1 MRIFTGREHT
11 VSLTTQLDFIFKEV
25 PMLIVVPDDNPPVL
39 AGTPALDRL
48 RRVGEVRLYD
58 SDATDPQVLL
68 SRLRDADVAVNIRGR
83 TLFTAD
89 VLAGCPKLRL
99 ISIWGTGTDN
109 VDLKA
114 AAARGITVTNTPGAN
129 AIAVAEHTVALM
141 LALVKQLAPV
151 DQAIR
156 QGGWPRN
163 LVPQLR
169 GKRLG
174 IIGTGLIGR
183 EVAAMG
189 KGLGLDVAAW
199 TFHPD
204 PSLAAN
210 LGFRYV
216 ELDELLRTSDVLSIH
231 LRATPDTHHFL
242 NRGRL
247 GLMKPGAI
255 LVNTARGS
263 LVDEAA
269 LVECLRDKKLAGAG
283 LDVFET
289 EPLPPGHPLT
299 TLPNVLLTPHAAG
312 MTPEVIQVG
321 LAMAV
326 ENIENLLNGTPTHV
340 VAAA

>member
-1 MRIFTGREHT
+1 
-11 VSLTTQLDFIFKEV
+11 
-25 PMLIVVPDDNPPVL
+25 MLIVVPDDNPPVME
-39 AGTPALDRL
+39 GTAALERL

-68 SRLRDADVAVNIRGR
+68 SRLRDAAVAVNIRGR
-83 TLFTAD
+83 TQFTAD
-89 VLAGCPKLRL
+89 VLAGCLKLRI

-109 VDLKA
+109 VDLNA
-114 AAARGITVTNTPGAN
+114 AASRGITVTNTPGAN

-141 LALVKQLAPV
+141 LALVKQLAPA
-151 DQAIR
+151 DQGVR

-189 KGLGLDVAAW
+189 KGLGVDVVAW

-204 PSLAAN
+204 PKLAVA
-210 LGFRYV
+210 LGFRYID
-216 ELDELLRTSDVLSIH
+216 LPELLRTADIVSLH
-231 LRATPDTHHFL
+231 LRATSETRHFL
-242 NRGRL
+242 NRERL
-247 GLMKPGAI
+247 AHMKAEAF

-269 LVECLRDKKLAGAG
+269 LVDLLREKRLAGAA

-289 EPLPPGHPLT
+289 EPLPSGHLLT

-312 MTPEVIQVG
+312 MTPEVIHTG
-321 LAMAV
+321 LAMTV
-326 ENIENLLNGTPTHV
+326 ENIENFLKGAPTHV
-340 VAAA
+340 VAPARC

>member
-1 MRIFTGREHT
+1 MA
-11 VSLTTQLDFIFKEV
+11 D
-25 PMLIVVPDDNPPVL
+25 
-39 AGTPALDRL
+39 TPALERL
-48 RRVGEVRLYD
+48 RRIGEVRMYD
-58 SDATDPQVLL
+58 SDATDPTVLTD
-68 SRLRDADVAVNIRGR
+68 RLRDAEVAVNIRGR
-83 TLFTAD
+83 TRFTAD
-89 VLAGCPKLRL
+89 VLQACPKLRL

-114 AAARGITVTNTPGAN
+114 AAACGISVTNTPGAN

-141 LALVKQLAPV
+141 LAVVKQLAPA

-156 QGGWPRN
+156 QGDWPRN

-174 IIGTGLIGR
+174 TIGTGLIGR

-189 KGLGLDVAAW
+189 KGLGLDVVAW

-204 PSLAAN
+204 SSLAAR
-210 LGFRYV
+210 LGFRYI
-216 ELDELLRTSDVLSIH
+216 ELEELLRTSDVISLH

-242 NRGRL
+242 DRARL
-247 GLMKPGAI
+247 AHVRPGAI

-269 LVECLRDKKLAGAG
+269 LVECLREKKLVGAG

-289 EPLPPGHPLT
+289 EPLPSGHPLT
-299 TLPNVLLTPHAAG
+299 TLPNVLLTPHTAG
-312 MTPEVIQVG
+312 MTPEVIQIG

-326 ENIENLLNGTPTHV
+326 ENIENFLKGKPTHV
-340 VAAA
+340 VAPT

>member
-1 MRIFTGREHT
+1 
-11 VSLTTQLDFIFKEV
+11 
-25 PMLIVVPDDNPPVL
+25 MLIVVPDDNPPVM
-39 AGTPALDRL
+39 AGTMALERL
-48 RRVGEVRLYD
+48 RRVGEVQLYN
-58 SDATDPQVLL
+58 SDATDPQVLS
-68 SRLRDADVAVNIRGR
+68 SRLKNADVAVNIRGR
-83 TLFTAD
+83 TRFTAE
-89 VLAGCPKLRL
+89 VLAVCPKLRL

-141 LALVKQLAPV
+141 LAVAKQLAPA

-183 EVAAMG
+183 EVAGMG
-189 KGLGLDVAAW
+189 EGLGLEVVAW
-199 TFHPD
+199 TYHPD
-204 PSLAAN
+204 PGLAGR

-216 ELDELLRTSDVLSIH
+216 ELDDLLRTSDIVSIH
-231 LRATPDTHHFL
+231 LRATPDAHHFL
-242 NRGRL
+242 NRERL
-247 GLMKPGAI
+247 ALLKPGAF

-263 LVDEAA
+263 LVDETA
-269 LVECLRDKKLAGAG
+269 LVEFLREKQLAGAG
-283 LDVFET
+283 LDVFEV
-289 EPLPPGHPLT
+289 EPLPSGHPLT
-299 TLPNVLLTPHAAG
+299 SLPNVLLTPHAAG
-312 MTPEVIQVG
+312 MTPEVIQIG

-326 ENIENLLNGTPTHV
+326 QNIENFLKGTPTHV
-340 VAAA
+340 VPPPR

>member
-1 MRIFTGREHT
+1 
-11 VSLTTQLDFIFKEV
+11 
-25 PMLIVVPDDNPPVL
+25 MLIVVPDDNPPAI
-39 AGTPALDRL
+39 AGTPALERL
-48 RRVGEVRLYD
+48 QQLGQVQVYD
-58 SDATDPQVLL
+58 SDATDPLVLRQ
-68 SRLRDADVAVNIRGR
+68 RLCDAEIAVNIRGR
-83 TLFTAD
+83 TRFTAD
-89 VLAGCPKLRL
+89 VLASCPRLRL

-109 VDLKA
+109 VDLNA
-114 AAARGITVTNTPGAN
+114 AAAHGITVTNTPGAN
-129 AIAVAEHTVALM
+129 AIPVAEHTVALM
-141 LALVKQLAPV
+141 LALAKQLAPV
-151 DQAIR
+151 DRAIR

-204 PSLAAN
+204 LSLAEK

-216 ELDELLRTSDVLSIH
+216 GLDELLRTSDVLSIH

-242 NRGRL
+242 SRERL
-247 GLMKPGAI
+247 ALLKPDAI
-255 LVNTARGS
+255 LINTARGS
-263 LVDEAA
+263 VVDEAA
-269 LVECLRDKKLAGAG
+269 LVDSLRDNKIAGAG

-289 EPLPPGHPLT
+289 EPLPAGHPIT

-312 MTPEVIQVG
+312 MTPEVIQTG

-326 ENIENLLNGTPTHV
+326 ENIENFLKGAPTHV
-340 VAAA
+340 VTPS

>member
-1 MRIFTGREHT
+1 MR
-11 VSLTTQLDFIFKEV
+11 
-25 PMLIVVPDDNPPVL
+25 IVVPDDNPPTM
-39 AGTPALDRL
+39 AGTPALTRL
-48 RRVGEVRLYD
+48 RRIGEVRIFD
-58 SDATDPQVLL
+58 SDATDATVLVD
-68 SRLRDADVAVNIRGR
+68 RLRDADVAVNIRGR
-83 TLFTAD
+83 TRFTGD
-89 VLAGCPKLRL
+89 VLHACPRLRL

-129 AIAVAEHTVALM
+129 AVAVAEHTVALM
-141 LALVKQLAPV
+141 LAVVKQLPQA

-174 IIGTGLIGR
+174 IVGTGLIGR
-183 EVAAMG
+183 EVAAMAR
-189 KGLGLDVAAW
+189 GLGMEVVAW

-204 PSLAAN
+204 HDLAGK

-216 ELDELLRTSDVLSIH
+216 ELEDLLRTADVISLH
-231 LRATPDTHHFL
+231 LRATPETRHFL
-242 NRGRL
+242 NRERL
-247 GLMKPGAI
+247 ALLKPGAI

-263 LVDEAA
+263 LVDEVA
-269 LVECLRDKKLAGAG
+269 LLESLREKRLGGAG

-289 EPLPPGHPLT
+289 EPLPSGHPLAS
-299 TLPNVLLTPHAAG
+299 LPNVLPTPHAAG
-312 MTPEVIQVG
+312 MTPEVIQNG

-326 ENIENLLNGTPTHV
+326 ENIENFLKGTPTHV
-340 VAAA
+340 VTPR

>member
-1 MRIFTGREHT
+1 
-11 VSLTTQLDFIFKEV
+11 
-25 PMLIVVPDDNPPVL
+25 MLIVVPDDNPPAI
-39 AGTPALDRL
+39 AGTPALERL
-48 RRVGEVRLYD
+48 QQLGQVQVYD
-58 SDATDPQVLL
+58 SDATDPLVLRQ
-68 SRLRDADVAVNIRGR
+68 RLCDAEIAVNIRGR
-83 TLFTAD
+83 TRFTAD
-89 VLAGCPKLRL
+89 VLASCPRLRL

-109 VDLKA
+109 VDLNA
-114 AAARGITVTNTPGAN
+114 AAAHGITVTNTPGAN
-129 AIAVAEHTVALM
+129 AIPVAEHTVALM
-141 LALVKQLAPV
+141 LALAKQLAPV
-151 DQAIR
+151 DRAIR

-204 PSLAAN
+204 PSLAEK

-216 ELDELLRTSDVLSIH
+216 GLDELLRTSDVLSIH
-231 LRATPDTHHFL
+231 LRPTPDTHHFL
-242 NRGRL
+242 SRERL
-247 GLMKPGAI
+247 ALLKPDAI
-255 LVNTARGS
+255 LINTARGS
-263 LVDEAA
+263 VVDEAA
-269 LVECLRDKKLAGAG
+269 LVDSLRDNKIAGAG

-289 EPLPPGHPLT
+289 EPLPAGHPIT

-312 MTPEVIQVG
+312 MTPEVIQTG

-326 ENIENLLNGTPTHV
+326 ENIENFLKGAPTHV
-340 VAAA
+340 VTPS

>member
-1 MRIFTGREHT
+1 
-11 VSLTTQLDFIFKEV
+11 
-25 PMLIVVPDDNPPVL
+25 MLIVVPDDNPPVM
-39 AGTPALDRL
+39 AGTPALEHLKRI
-48 RRVGEVRLYD
+48 GEVRLHD

-68 SRLRDADVAVNIRGR
+68 ARLQDAEVAVNIRGR
-83 TLFTAD
+83 TQFTTE
-89 VLAGCPKLRL
+89 VLAGCPKLRI

-109 VDLKA
+109 VDLRTA
-114 AAARGITVTNTPGAN
+114 ASRGITVTNTPGAN
-129 AIAVAEHTVALM
+129 AVAVAEHTVALM
-141 LALVKQLAPV
+141 LALVKQLVPG
-151 DQAIR
+151 DQGVR
-156 QGGWPRN
+156 RGGWPRN

-189 KGLGLDVAAW
+189 KGLGLDLAAW
-199 TFHPD
+199 SFHPD
-204 PSLAAN
+204 HKLAAA
-210 LGFRYV
+210 LGLRYID
-216 ELDELLRTSDVLSIH
+216 LPELLRTADILSLH
-231 LRATPDTHHFL
+231 LRATPETRHFL
-242 NRGRL
+242 SRERL
-247 GLMKPGAI
+247 GQMKPSAF

-269 LVECLRDKKLAGAG
+269 LTEMLRTKRLAGAA

-289 EPLPPGHPLT
+289 EPLPSEHPLT

-326 ENIENLLNGTPTHV
+326 ENIENFLKGAPTHV
-340 VAAA
+340 ATPR